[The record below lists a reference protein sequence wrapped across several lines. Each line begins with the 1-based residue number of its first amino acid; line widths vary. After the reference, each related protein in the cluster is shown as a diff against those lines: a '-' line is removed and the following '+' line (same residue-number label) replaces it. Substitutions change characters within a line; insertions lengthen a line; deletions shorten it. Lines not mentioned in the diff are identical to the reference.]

1 MRFDEELIEMLLQ
14 VKWWD
19 FEPEKLVD
27 FLPLLCD
34 TDVKKI
40 REQLRQELKK
50 SLTQSFTNWKEA
62 SSPYF
67 MFIHLLP
74 VLQDGNFC
82 DNRQTYSSFE
92 KCIETWFFAPDI
104 AT

>member
-34 TDVKKI
+34 TYVKKI

-50 SLTQSFTNWKEA
+50 SLTQSFTN
-62 SSPYF
+62 
-67 MFIHLLP
+67 
-74 VLQDGNFC
+74 
-82 DNRQTYSSFE
+82 
-92 KCIETWFFAPDI
+92 
-104 AT
+104 

>member
-27 FLPLLCD
+27 FLPLPCD
-34 TDVKKI
+34 TDVEKV

-50 SLTQSFTNWKEA
+50 SLTQSFTN
-62 SSPYF
+62 
-67 MFIHLLP
+67 
-74 VLQDGNFC
+74 
-82 DNRQTYSSFE
+82 
-92 KCIETWFFAPDI
+92 
-104 AT
+104 